1 MRLLSYRPGQLA
13 KNTLWVTFGEGLR
26 TVIQAGY
33 FILIARSLGS
43 QGYGAFAG
51 VVALIGIMAPF
62 AGWGGGGLLIKNV
75 ARNPQT
81 FGIYWGRL
89 LLFISVSGTLLV
101 GLAYGLSYLLLPSII
116 PASVVLAVAVSDLL
130 FEPVNGASK
139 QAFQAFQRLSWT
151 ASIAVLLACSRLVAA
166 AVLVIAVSHPTPQVW
181 AWLYLGG
188 TSLTACISFWLVK
201 RKIGSPIW
209 SLTDL
214 LPEIS
219 EGFYFST
226 SLSAQRV
233 YGEIDKTLLTR
244 LATLQAAG
252 IYSAAYR
259 LLETLL
265 IPPLALAQS
274 AYARFFQHGE
284 QGVKSSA
291 DYAKQLLPVALGYA
305 VLASVGIYLLAPLLP
320 IMLGQTYKQAAIV
333 ARWLAILPI
342 LIVWRRYI
350 ATVLTGA
357 GLQRGRSAVEVG
369 AAVLNLTANLILI
382 PAFSW
387 RGAVIATIL
396 SELMLLLGLWKIVKR
411 ERMHAAL
418 QE

>member
-1 MRLLSYRPGQLA
+1 MRLISYRPGQLA
-13 KNTLWVTFGEGLR
+13 RNTLWVTLGQGLR
-26 TVIQAGY
+26 TLIQAGY
-33 FILIARSLGS
+33 FILIARSLGA

-75 ARNPQT
+75 ARNPQR
-81 FGIYWGRL
+81 FNLYWGRL

-101 GLAYGLSYLLLPSII
+101 GLAYVLSNFLLPSII
-116 PASVVLAVAVSDLL
+116 PVSVVLAVAVSDLL

-139 QAFQAFQRLSWT
+139 QAFQAFQRLRWT
-151 ASIAVLLACSRLVAA
+151 AAIAVLLACSRLVAA
-166 AVLVIAVSHPTPQVW
+166 AVLVLTVPQPTPQDW

-188 TSLTACISFWLVK
+188 TVFTACISFWLVK
-201 RKIGSPIW
+201 RELGSPVW
-209 SLTDL
+209 SWANL

-252 IYSAAYR
+252 IYSTAYR

-265 IPPLALAQS
+265 IPPLALAQA
-274 AYARFFQHGE
+274 AYARFFQHGG
-284 QGVKSSA
+284 QGVESSA
-291 DYAKQLLPVALGYA
+291 GYAKRLLPVALGYA
-305 VLASVGIYLLAPLLP
+305 ILASAGIYLLAPLLP
-320 IMLGQTYKQAAIV
+320 LILGQSYQQAAIV
-333 ARWLAILPI
+333 AHWLAVLPI
-342 LIVWRRYI
+342 LMIWRRFI
-350 ATVLTGA
+350 ANALTGA

-369 AAVLNLTANLILI
+369 AAVLNLVANLILI

-396 SELMLLLGLWKIVKR
+396 TELMLLLGLWLIVKR
-411 ERMHAAL
+411 GRLHAIL